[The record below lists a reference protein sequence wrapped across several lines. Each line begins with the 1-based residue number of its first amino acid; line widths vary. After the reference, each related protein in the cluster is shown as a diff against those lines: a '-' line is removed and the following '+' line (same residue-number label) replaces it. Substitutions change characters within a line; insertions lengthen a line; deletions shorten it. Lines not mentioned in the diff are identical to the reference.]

1 MQPVSLDYNPMQNFN
16 NVFSKQMYQ
25 INNDAMTLNGGVE
38 MTVTPDIKTDPQ
50 LKSDLKILNNQGA
63 GKVADDF
70 KTLLSNSLN
79 DLNTT
84 QRNSEAAIETFATG
98 GDIDVHSVM
107 IAAQKASL
115 SMSMAMQL
123 RNKAIQA
130 YESISKM
137 NI

>member
-1 MQPVSLDYNPMQNFN
+1 MQPLDYNPMQNFN
-16 NVFSKQMYQ
+16 NTFNQQMYQ
-25 INNDAMTLNGGVE
+25 INNNAMQLNGGVE
-38 MTVTPDIKTDPQ
+38 MTAMPNVENDPQ

-79 DLNTT
+79 DLNST
-84 QRNSEAAIETFATG
+84 QRNAEAAIETFATG

-107 IAAQKASL
+107 IASQKASL
-115 SMSMAMQL
+115 SMQMAMQL

-137 NI
+137 NV

>member
-1 MQPVSLDYNPMQNFN
+1 MQPLDYNPMQNFN
-16 NVFSKQMYQ
+16 NVFNSQMYQ
-25 INNDAMTLNGGVE
+25 INNDTMKLNGSVE
-38 MTVTPDIKTDPQ
+38 MTVMPDEVKNDPQ
-50 LKSDLKILNNQGA
+50 LKSDLKLLSNQGA
-63 GKVADDF
+63 GKVAGDF

-98 GDIDVHSVM
+98 GDIDVHTVM
-107 IAAQKASL
+107 LAAQKASL
-115 SMSMAMQL
+115 SMQMAMQL
-123 RNKAIQA
+123 RNKAVQA